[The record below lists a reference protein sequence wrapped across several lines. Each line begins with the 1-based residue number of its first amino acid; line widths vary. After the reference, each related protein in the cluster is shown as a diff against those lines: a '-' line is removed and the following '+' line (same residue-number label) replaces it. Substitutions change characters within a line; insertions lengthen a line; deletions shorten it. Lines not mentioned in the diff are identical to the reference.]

1 MEEARK
7 NEIISVLERK
17 IKKIECP
24 MCHQRHFEILEGY
37 ISDMLQS
44 DYHNIVIG
52 GHTIPSIVLVCSNC
66 GFISKH
72 ALGALG
78 LM

>member
-1 MEEARK
+1 
-7 NEIISVLERK
+7 
-17 IKKIECP
+17 

-37 ISDMLQS
+37 MSDMLQS